1 MINENSNIS
10 TVDRKRISLSR
21 NYSDG
26 ILMDRAERVEPFSAS
41 IMHQIKDNIDLLNL
55 GLYHNL
61 GSLYEKMSSYIGVK
75 QNQMLITAGAD
86 ESIKN
91 IFNIFLKPKDTVCF
105 PSPTYG
111 MYHVYSNVYGVR
123 KQELRYDNEF
133 KINKKVLYDNIDNIK
148 ILFLPNPNHIEDL
161 FTLDEIEKIC
171 KKIASKQGIVVV
183 DETYNGFGS
192 YSCIP
197 LIKNC
202 KNLIVVRS
210 LSKSFGLPSLRVG
223 VTISNKKLISII
235 ESQRLAYEI
244 PLLSQQVAEFFLD
257 NIHIV
262 NDYKDRCIEGR
273 EFLVKS
279 LGKKYKINGLNNY
292 LININFKNESVAK
305 NIKQKLESKDVWV
318 SQYDSMIRLTI
329 GPIEYMKT
337 FLEKFTLV
345 SDGLT

>member
-1 MINENSNIS
+1 
-10 TVDRKRISLSR
+10 
-21 NYSDG
+21 
-26 ILMDRAERVEPFSAS
+26 
-41 IMHQIKDNIDLLNL
+41 
-55 GLYHNL
+55 
-61 GSLYEKMSSYIGVK
+61 
-75 QNQMLITAGAD
+75 
-86 ESIKN
+86 
-91 IFNIFLKPKDTVCF
+91 
-105 PSPTYG
+105 